1 MICRAGGGAAAGLTG
16 VLAAMQRRGVLG
28 RPEGFAESCNAH
40 AGRNSTTMP
49 GQEGRMG
56 DEAINF
62 VAYLLLPR
70 HRAPEFEIVI
80 CFNSSDSS
88 IGRMSRSLPVVGH
101 CVEG

>member
-1 MICRAGGGAAAGLTG
+1 
-16 VLAAMQRRGVLG
+16 
-28 RPEGFAESCNAH
+28 
-40 AGRNSTTMP
+40 
-49 GQEGRMG
+49 MG